1 MTVRTGPTNYQLQ
14 MLLKELEPKIHHS
27 RFWKR
32 IAEDIQKPARQRR
45 EVNLYT
51 IEQNA
56 QDNEIII
63 VPGKVLSMGNLTKK
77 VTVAALNFSA
87 EAQRKIITAKGK
99 TLSIRELLHQN
110 PDGKKIKILG

>member
-1 MTVRTGPTNYQLQ
+1 MKATGPTNYQLQ
-14 MLLKELEPKIHHS
+14 VLLKEMESKVHSS

-32 IAEDIQKPARQRR
+32 IADEIKRPSRQRR

-56 QDNEIII
+56 SDNETII

-77 VTVAALNFSA
+77 VTVAALNFSHEA
-87 EAQRKIITAKGK
+87 ERKIIDAKGK
-99 TLSIRELLHQN
+99 TLSIQELFRQN

>member
-1 MTVRTGPTNYQLQ
+1 MRPTGPTNYQLQ
-14 MLLKELEPKIHHS
+14 LLLEELEPKIHSS

-32 IAEDIQKPARQRR
+32 IADDIKKPSRQRR

-51 IEQNA
+51 IEKNA
-56 QDNEIII
+56 QDNETII

-77 VTVAALNFSA
+77 VTIAALNFSS
-87 EAQRKIITAKGK
+87 EAQRKIKDAQGK
-99 TLSIRELLHQN
+99 TMTIHELFRQN